1 MSDEQPEK
9 PTGIRRLLLAAQNSG
24 RAFHWMLK
32 HEAAFQQELLLLAG
46 TILICFVWDI
56 SLLEKLFLLLS
67 ILVVM
72 LTEVLNTAIEVTID
86 RIGLERHE
94 LSGLAKD
101 MGSAAVLIA
110 MIMAALIWAT
120 VIYLNV

>member
-1 MSDEQPEK
+1 
-9 PTGIRRLLLAAQNSG
+9 
-24 RAFHWMLK
+24 MLK

-56 SLLEKLFLLLS
+56 SLLVKLFLLLS